1 MADPIHIEF
10 TRFSA
15 FYSPLIA
22 AIAGGFLTAEGFD
35 PTYAVSAPGKSAI
48 DGLLGGTV
56 QVGQSAPSQG
66 FAQLEKAQRPSV
78 AHFAQINE
86 MDGFFLTSRK
96 PEPSAVNSFSA
107 SNRFFA
113 SVVSPPRA

>member
-22 AIAGGFLTAEGFD
+22 TIAGGFLANEGFA
-35 PTYAVSAPGKSAI
+35 PTYAISTPGKSAL
-48 DGLLGGTV
+48 DGVVAGTV
-56 QVGQSAPSQG
+56 QVAQSAPSQA
-66 FAQLEKAQRPSV
+66 FASLEKGQRPSV

-86 MDGFFLTSRK
+86 MDGFFLVGRK
-96 PEPSAVNSFSA
+96 PEPLFKWPLLKGKRILIDHGGQPMA
-107 SNRFFA
+107 
-113 SVVSPPRA
+113 